1 MVDEMRAVV
10 VRAHGGPDVLE
21 VATVPVPAV
30 GPGEVR
36 VAVRSIG
43 LNFRDVHQR
52 RVGGPDVVLPFTPGS
67 DFAGEVT
74 EVGAGVESPGAGVG
88 VGDRVFGVT
97 LGGAYAE
104 QVVVPAATVLPLPA
118 EIDFDQAACI
128 PVAGLS
134 ASFLLTTS
142 GLAKGQTA
150 VVWAAAGGLGC
161 FLGGVLSAAGVR
173 SIGMTSSDEKAAVAR
188 AAGHDE
194 IVNYREGDPVEA
206 VQRLTD
212 GRGAEV
218 VFDSVAGP
226 DFARSF
232 RMARNEG
239 TVVLCG
245 RAAGEPDLGLVAGD
259 LVGGRRNLALR
270 EFYLGTHIG
279 DHFGELPVRLQ
290 QLADGLSDG
299 TIQVPVTAFALADA
313 PQAHELLESGR
324 SAGKLVLHP

>member
-10 VRAHGGPDVLE
+10 VRAHGGPEVLE
-21 VATVPVPAV
+21 LATVPVPPT

-52 RVGGPDVVLPFTPGS
+52 RVGGADVTLPLTPGS
-67 DFAGEVT
+67 DFAGEVVET
-74 EVGAGVESPGAGVG
+74 GAGVETVH

-104 QVVVPAATVLPLPA
+104 QVVAPAATVLPLPA
-118 EIDFDQAACI
+118 GVDFDQAASL

-134 ASFLLTTS
+134 ASFLLTT
-142 GLAKGQTA
+142 GGVAKGQTA

-161 FLGGVLSAAGVR
+161 FLGGLLAMAGVR

-188 AAGHDE
+188 AAGHDD
-194 IVNYREGDPVEA
+194 IVNYRQVDPVDA
-206 VQRLTD
+206 VHQLTE
-212 GRGAEV
+212 GRGADV

-226 DFARSF
+226 DFGRSF
-232 RMARNEG
+232 RMLRNEG

-245 RAAGEPDLGLVAGD
+245 RAAGEPDLGLIAGA

-270 EFYLGTHIG
+270 EFYLATHIF
-279 DHFGELPVRLQ
+279 DHLDEMPTRLQ
-290 QLADGLSDG
+290 QLADGLCDG
-299 TIQVPVTAFALADA
+299 TIHVPITAFALDDVA
-313 PQAHELLESGR
+313 QAHELLESGR
-324 SAGKLVLHP
+324 STGKLVLRVPT